1 MVIIYLHFTLIKF
14 LDILIE
20 FNINAAYRRIPEMHL
35 KSAGNVPISPYFS
48 VNGNG
53 AGRFARRAERP
64 AP

>member
-35 KSAGNVPISPYFS
+35 KSAGQRADFMYFW

-53 AGRFARRAERP
+53 TGRFARRAERP